1 MDAFLRDLRCGLRM
15 LLKRKGFTLV
25 VVLTLATGTTTT
37 LFSIVSKMLVTPLA
51 FEAAETIAFVWS
63 RNEGLSRVRA
73 PLTFTEYDDLQREQ
87 QSFENVAALAGTVQ
101 TLTGPTDPAYVNGW
115 PLRFARTTGL
125 APHLPHQER
134 RVLRVLWT
142 EEGVVVSNHR
152 ARRAERA
159 PQRRVEESSRTQ

>member
-1 MDAFLRDLRCGLRM
+1 M

-25 VVLTLATGTTTT
+25 VVLTLALATGTTTT
-37 LFSIVSKMLVTPLA
+37 LFSIVSKVLITPLA

-101 TLTGPTDPAYVNGW
+101 TLTGATDPAYLGAAMRKR
-115 PLRFARTTGL
+115 LTTSWSVPMCSRQIFV
-125 APHLPHQER
+125 ATKVEPQITTAIR
-134 RVLRVLWT
+134 RRM
-142 EEGVVVSNHR
+142 
-152 ARRAERA
+152 
-159 PQRRVEESSRTQ
+159 